1 MGYFKDWWKS
11 LFSGSSETD
20 ELGFPVLKRE
30 DIPPMPEV
38 KPPKPE
44 NDISEPVLSFIE
56 VYKANPKRFKVFK
69 VWSEVDKHF
78 RKDLLGFELKDVVAN
93 KKFALGRKYDE
104 YVIVRNGPSEEV
116 LWTYIYSAIRN
127 TSWMTKDEM
136 ELVFNTV
143 ESERKGRALSLVS
156 KREQLQRKRPTKIY
170 KGE

>member
-11 LFSGSSETD
+11 LFQEPDLSASGLPKVTC
-20 ELGFPVLKRE
+20 V
-30 DIPPMPEV
+30 PPMPKV

-44 NDISEPVLSFIE
+44 KDISEPVLSFIE

-93 KKFALGRKYDE
+93 KKFSLGRGYDKYM
-104 YVIVRNGPSEEV
+104 IVRNGPSEDV
-116 LWTYIYSAIRN
+116 LWTYTYTPIRN
-127 TSWMTKDEM
+127 TKWMTKDEM
-136 ELVFNTV
+136 ELVFNAI
-143 ESERKGRALSLVS
+143 ECERKARALSLVS
-156 KREQLQRKRPTKIY
+156 KREQLQRKRLTKLY